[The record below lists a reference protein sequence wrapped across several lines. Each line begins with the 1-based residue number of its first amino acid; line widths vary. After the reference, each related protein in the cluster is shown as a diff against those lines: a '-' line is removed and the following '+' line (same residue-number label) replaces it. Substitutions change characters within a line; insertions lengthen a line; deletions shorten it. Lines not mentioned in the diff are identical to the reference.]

1 MKTYAIQNLEPGEYV
16 IQFGENGRNKTLA
29 LTNKE
34 VMLFQIILGGVRE
47 RMDNQTETAQQPA
60 WGRSG
65 LN

>member
-1 MKTYAIQNLEPGEYV
+1 MKIYAIQNLEPGEYA
-16 IQFGENGRNKTLA
+16 IQFDENGRNKNLA

-47 RMDNQTETAQQPA
+47 RLDNQSKAHPA
-60 WGRSG
+60 WGDSS